1 MGIIA
6 SKPARLPLSPD
17 FYFGRMGEWK
27 SGNNCDRIEM
37 PDIRLVKKECTPD
50 QQELNLKEDGIT
62 HEMHLCLHRQF

>member
-27 SGNNCDRIEM
+27 SGNNCDQNGNVGYSQGDKGMQPGSAGAKFKRGW
-37 PDIRLVKKECTPD
+37 DYT
-50 QQELNLKEDGIT
+50 
-62 HEMHLCLHRQF
+62 